1 MTLKLYLAG
10 IIFTT
15 VLALASFLLI
25 ISYFSPEGVDAL
37 LTGLLFFS
45 LFIGLT
51 GLFSLAGFFIRSKKY
66 RNNPSLGF
74 LKISFRQ
81 GSLLAMLLAGS
92 LFLRTY
98 RVFWWESGLIL
109 LVLVLAAEFFSIR
122 KSE

>member
-15 VLALASFLLI
+15 VLALASFFLVINL
-25 ISYFSPEGVDAL
+25 FSPQGMDAL
-37 LTGLLFFS
+37 LISLLFFS

-51 GLFSLAGFFIRSKKY
+51 GLFSLVGFFIRTKRRK
-66 RNNPSLGF
+66 NPAPLQF

-81 GSLLAMLLAGS
+81 GTLLAVLLAGS

-98 RVFWWESGLIL
+98 RIFWWGSGVIL
-109 LVLVLAAEFFSIR
+109 LVLVLAAEFYSLR
-122 KSE
+122 KQE

>member
-15 VLALASFLLI
+15 VLALASFLLV
-25 ISYFSPEGVDAL
+25 ISLFSPQGIDTL
-37 LTGLLFFS
+37 LIGLLFFS

-51 GLFSLAGFFIRSKKY
+51 GLFSLAGFFIRSKRQK
-66 RNNPSLGF
+66 NPAPLQF

-81 GSLLAMLLAGS
+81 GTLLAVLLAGT

-98 RVFWWESGLIL
+98 RVFWWGSGLVL
-109 LVLVLAAEFFSIR
+109 LMLVLAAEFFALR
-122 KSE
+122 KQG